1 MKKLDILAF
10 GAHPD
15 DVELGAGA
23 TLAKMIAQGKTAGI
37 IDLTQGELGT
47 RGSSELRALE
57 AAKAGEILGLSAR
70 ENLGLPDGFFENNE
84 ESQRKVISAIRHYRP
99 EVLIINAP
107 SDRHPD
113 HGRASELVQ
122 TAQFLSGLRRI
133 STKRNGVQQ
142 EPWRPRI
149 VLKYIQFLPL
159 EPALIVDVTGFM
171 EKKVESCLAYGSQF
185 YDPSSDEPATAISS
199 QNFLESIRYRAQDL
213 GRIIGTDA
221 GEGFLME
228 RTPGVKSV
236 FDLI

>member
-1 MKKLDILAF
+1 MNKLDILAF

-23 TLAKMIAQGKTAGI
+23 TLAKMISQGKTAGI
-37 IDLTQGELGT
+37 IDLTRGELGT
-47 RGSSELRALE
+47 RGSSELRAQE

-70 ENLGLPDGFFENNE
+70 ENLGLADGFFENNE
-84 ESQRKVISAIRHYRP
+84 ANQRLVISCIRHYRP
-99 EVLIINAP
+99 DVLIINAP

-113 HGRASELVQ
+113 HGRASDLVQ

-133 STKRNGVQQ
+133 ATTRDGKEQ
-142 EPWRPRI
+142 EPWRPRV

-159 EPALIVDVTGFM
+159 EPSVIVDVTGFL

-185 YDPSSDEPATAISS
+185 YDPSSDEPKTAISS
-199 QNFLESIRYRAQDL
+199 QNFLDSIRYRAQDL

-228 RTPGVKSV
+228 RTPGVAGV